1 MKKYKYSR
9 YSSFFR
15 LGLSFL
21 FFSFLISCSSTLHFQ
36 DAAPLGKGV
45 GEVMGGFGAGY
56 YPESVESKNY
66 GFPFTA
72 SFRYGVGSRSDLGL
86 RYSLIDDVELTF
98 KQNLVDS
105 RLFLFSAGMNAGLDD
120 VFSSDKTFHAT
131 LPLYIQF
138 RFGSFSIY
146 GIPAVNTGRFGSS
159 VGFSGNAGVSF
170 GRWNE
175 RFFIEGG
182 VADYKGV
189 GTAVKTLGIGF
200 AHRF

>member
-1 MKKYKYSR
+1 MVI
-9 YSSFFR
+9 FR
-15 LGLSFL
+15 FGLSVL
-21 FFSFLISCSSTLHFQ
+21 FFAFLASCSSTLHFQ

-45 GEVMGGFGAGY
+45 GEVTGGFGAGY

-72 SFRYGVGSRSDLGL
+72 SFRYGVGSRSDLGI
-86 RYSLIDDVELTF
+86 RYSLLDDVELTF

-120 VFSSDKTFHAT
+120 VFSADRTFHAM

-138 RFGSFSIY
+138 RFGSFSVY
-146 GIPAVNTGRFGSS
+146 GIPAVSTGRFGSS
-159 VGFSGNAGVSF
+159 VGLSANAGLSF

-182 VADYKGV
+182 VADYQGI
-189 GTAVKTLGIGF
+189 GTAVKTLGVGF